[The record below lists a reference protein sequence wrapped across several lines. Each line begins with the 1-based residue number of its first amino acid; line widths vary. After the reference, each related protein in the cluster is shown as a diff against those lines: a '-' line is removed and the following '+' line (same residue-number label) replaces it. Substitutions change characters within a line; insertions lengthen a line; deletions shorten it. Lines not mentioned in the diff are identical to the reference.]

1 MDNKLKPSCRIVSNG
16 CNYPV
21 VESYEEVLHRLESS
35 QVFTWEPMDKLVD
48 SPDMSMSSGVLEL
61 TVIWPVD
68 DVPTAVRVAFVI
80 GHISQVID
88 LP

>member
-1 MDNKLKPSCRIVSNG
+1 
-16 CNYPV
+16 
-21 VESYEEVLHRLESS
+21 
-35 QVFTWEPMDKLVD
+35 MDKLVD